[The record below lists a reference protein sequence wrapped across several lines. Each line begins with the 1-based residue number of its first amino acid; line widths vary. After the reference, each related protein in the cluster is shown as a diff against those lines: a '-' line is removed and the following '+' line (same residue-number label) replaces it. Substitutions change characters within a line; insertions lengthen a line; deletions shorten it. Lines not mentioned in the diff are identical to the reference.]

1 MSNYKPKLNWGIYY
15 TNDLFYSD
23 AYQTLTNSSRN
34 LLHCLM
40 SEVDFIKIKHNKR
53 GGYLY
58 PNNGS
63 ISLTQSQFTSYFGCT
78 KSTYKSAR
86 DQLIEVG
93 CIKITHSGG
102 MGCGDIA
109 TYTVLT
115 LKHVPRDEQRW
126 REYPSKNWLNEI
138 PRTKKQLIGISTQ
151 WKPGECG
158 RKTKPT
164 LTNHTLNEEN
174 LPNKLYP
181 SPNQVPNKLD
191 S

>member
-1 MSNYKPKLNWGIYY
+1 
-15 TNDLFYSD
+15 
-23 AYQTLTNSSRN
+23 
-34 LLHCLM
+34 
-40 SEVDFIKIKHNKR
+40 
-53 GGYLY
+53 
-58 PNNGS
+58 
-63 ISLTQSQFTSYFGCT
+63 
-78 KSTYKSAR
+78 
-86 DQLIEVG
+86 
-93 CIKITHSGG
+93 

-151 WKPGECG
+151 WKRGESG
-158 RKTKPT
+158 RKAKPT